1 MIKGIEIIMRIFDIT
16 YLYKHFFVT
25 YEYEF
30 IMEDIENINI
40 EIEYKNITNT
50 IEVRSNAVKEPLKKR
65 TNDVKFAVGMIVT
78 HTEKNSFFLDNHYGV
93 IIGWDREC
101 DMKIEDK
108 LNNTIMFPYLHKC
121 EDFYHICV
129 CQQFPANAHQPYYII
144 LTKNDIVC
152 YVQQDQL
159 SISPPKRINNVEI
172 GRYFSSFEGTYYVP
186 NESLRKHYPEDTA
199 AIAKILANQ

>member
-50 IEVRSNAVKEPLKKR
+50 IEVRSNAVEESLKRR

-78 HTEKNSFFLDNHYGV
+78 HTYKDSFSLDNHYGV
-93 IIGWDREC
+93 IIGLHRGYDI
-101 DMKIEDK
+101 KIEDK
-108 LNNTIMFPYLHKC
+108 LKKTIMFPYLHKC
-121 EDFYHICV
+121 
-129 CQQFPANAHQPYYII
+129 QQFSAINCTT
-144 LTKNDIVC
+144 LF
-152 YVQQDQL
+152 
-159 SISPPKRINNVEI
+159 SPRMI
-172 GRYFSSFEGTYYVP
+172 
-186 NESLRKHYPEDTA
+186 
-199 AIAKILANQ
+199 